1 MKNFGNLFRIR
12 LKVRFR
18 ELDFVFITFAL
29 PLLIVTTNSMVSQSG
44 IEWFLPGGI
53 AMVITVPSLL
63 GCLSSIVSD
72 KSRGMLRMMH
82 IVPGSP
88 VVYLLSEVLITLAF
102 ILTSTSILMGVSWL
116 LGAKAVEFN
125 ILFFMATV
133 LLGSFAMMSFAL
145 IIASF
150 INNEKMANAL
160 SSVLG
165 TALVVLSFPPPDML
179 PSTSK
184 PFIYVLPT
192 VPLSDIL
199 RETLLGITSYGDK
212 FVNMAMLIIWIA
224 IAIAVTK
231 VFRWK

>member
-29 PLLIVTTNSMVSQSG
+29 PLLIVTMNSMVSQSG

-53 AMVITVPSLL
+53 AMVISVPSLL
-63 GCLSSIVSD
+63 GCLTSMVSD
-72 KSRGMLRMMH
+72 KSRGMLKMMH

-102 ILTSTSILMGVSWL
+102 ILTSTSILVGVSWL
-116 LGAKAVEFN
+116 LGAKTVKFN
-125 ILFFMATV
+125 VLFFIVTI

-165 TALVVLSFPPPDML
+165 TALVALSFPPAGML
-179 PSTSK
+179 PSISK

-199 RETLLGITSYGDK
+199 RETLLGITSYGDN
-212 FVNMAMLIIWIA
+212 FINMVILIIWIA
-224 IAIAVTK
+224 IAIPVTK